1 MLTSPVSR
9 WTLPARAYLA
19 VILIL
24 ILVLVAAHFA
34 IQVWGQTQAEQWVSS
49 WEKQYGGHVGKV
61 RLRML
66 RGVLTL
72 SDVAWVSGD
81 VSLKTPYIMLRGNL
95 TGSSSEIEIREIK
108 VKGGLFTLPE
118 DMMYQSPSDKR
129 LSPWL
134 PWQALLKYT
143 RKISGRVDIAV
154 KGGHYLTEMS
164 AWKVKDVSF
173 HLEPMRQL
181 WTASGKLFAGH
192 IDIHHQLHTTDMAWK
207 NLKAKAF
214 FKGFGLAALNGRVDG
229 SSTYNGA
236 GWSGK
241 IRWKPVKDNLS
252 LGKLAWHSIYHEHL
266 WTTDIHTSHWPLQI
280 FQSYMPS
287 FYGHQISQAY
297 LNGTVHVLNELEN
310 LHVNIAEGTL
320 ERVKSQWEGQSA
332 WQFEK
337 VYFSQAALLWPQ
349 RKLKLESARIKH
361 GVWGVANPVLA
372 ATNNSA
378 WKLKVPNIEFSH
390 IKFGDIE
397 SDFWI
402 PEMQGKASLKK
413 GVLLVKSTSNTDVMG
428 KWVLQ
433 GSVNMKHKAPV
444 FDMNIQAEH
453 IPLTA
458 FRDKLPVRLSENTG
472 LDGQVGLRL
481 HALRDDGEWHL
492 KGDVDVHDMH
502 WDKNAWLWTA
512 KNMSLKNIS
521 FGSTEP
527 VRIAYWQVNDWFG
540 QAPLQPWI
548 GIENNTVN
556 DKNGFWLQD
565 WQVDKWVGKHGRF
578 ALGQADDVWL
588 EVDEA
593 KLSGIEKGKHIG
605 MNIKGSLADG
615 QFSLTGKW
623 FPWGDVPW
631 VSLKASVKHALP
643 FVAGQWLQLSG
654 LPMFTQGRLSASLNI
669 NKTKQEESGYDGL
682 MRLSLNHAKL
692 EQGVFSNTMF
702 FELTGYAP
710 DALFERVA
718 PDGDMRLSLPFKGN
732 WKNTPLSWHQ
742 LGKVL
747 LTGLKKKAAT
757 QVSRHQ
763 KTIAVHLS
771 NIRLHSL
778 QEGLNDGLQHNE
790 RVRLRKV
797 LSVLRRERTWKIEL
811 IPQLGEA
818 VLDDALQA
826 RIRYTQQQIE
836 HFLSLR
842 GVSPSRIFP
851 VWPEEAN
858 REGTSTGILIQA
870 VK

>member
-9 WTLPARAYLA
+9 WTLSARTYLA
-19 VILIL
+19 AILIL

-66 RGVLTL
+66 RGALTL
-72 SDVAWVSGD
+72 SDVAWASGEVSF
-81 VSLKTPYIMLRGNL
+81 KTPYIMLRGNL

-108 VKGGLFTLPE
+108 IQGGLFTLPE
-118 DMMYQSPSDKR
+118 DMVYQSLSDKR
-129 LSPWL
+129 LSSWL
-134 PWQALLKYT
+134 PWQGLLKDT
-143 RKISGRVDIAV
+143 RNISGLVDVTV
-154 KGGHYLTEMS
+154 KGGHHLAETS
-164 AWKVKDVSF
+164 DWSVKDVSF
-173 HLEPMRQL
+173 QLEPMRKL
-181 WTASGKLFAGH
+181 WTVSGELFTGH
-192 IDIHHQLHTTDMAWK
+192 IDVHHQSYTTDIVWDG
-207 NLKAKAF
+207 LKADAF
-214 FKGFGLAALNGRVDG
+214 FKGFGLAGLDGRVDG
-229 SSTYNGA
+229 SSTYNGEA
-236 GWSGK
+236 WSGK
-241 IRWKPVKDNLS
+241 MRWKADKDDLPQ
-252 LGKLAWHSIYHEHL
+252 GKLTWDSAYKQQL
-266 WTTDIHTSHWPLQI
+266 WTTDIHTAHWPLHI
-280 FQSYMPS
+280 FQSYAPK
-287 FYGHQISQAY
+287 FDGHQISQAY
-297 LNGTVHVLNELEN
+297 LNAKVHVLHKPES
-310 LHVNIAEGTL
+310 LHINIAEGML
-320 ERVKSQWEGQSA
+320 EHVKSQGEEQSA
-332 WQFEK
+332 WQFET
-337 VYFSQAALLWPQ
+337 VHFSQAALSWPQ
-349 RKLKLESARIKH
+349 RKFKLESARIEH
-361 GVWGVANPVLA
+361 GVWGIAKPVLVA
-372 ATNNSA
+372 ANESA
-378 WKLKVPNIEFSH
+378 WQFECPNIEFTH
-390 IKFGDIE
+390 VKFGDVD

-402 PEMQGKASLKK
+402 PEMQGKAWLKK
-413 GVLLVKSTSNTDVMG
+413 NILMIKSRSDTDAMG
-428 KWVLQ
+428 SWLLQ

-444 FDMNIQAEH
+444 FDMNIQAED

-458 FRDKLPVRLSENTG
+458 FRDKLPARLSEHTG

-481 HALRDDGEWHL
+481 HALRDDGGWHI
-492 KGDVDVHDMH
+492 KGDMDVHDMH

-512 KNMSLKNIS
+512 KSMSLKNIS
-521 FGSTEP
+521 FGSNEP

-548 GIENNTVN
+548 GVENNTAN
-556 DKNGFWLQD
+556 DKKAFWLED

-588 EVDEA
+588 EVGEA

-654 LPMFTQGRLSASLNI
+654 LPMFTQGRLSASLNV
-669 NKTKQEESGYDGL
+669 NKAKQEENGYDGL
-682 MRLSLNHAKL
+682 IRFSLSHAKL
-692 EQGVFSNTMF
+692 EQGVFSNTVLSK
-702 FELTGYAP
+702 LTGYAP
-710 DALFERVA
+710 DALFERIA
-718 PDGDMRLSLPFKGN
+718 PDGDMRLSLPFQGN
-732 WKNTPLSWHQ
+732 WQSTPLSWHQ

-747 LTGLKKKAAT
+747 LTGLKEKAAI
-757 QVSRHQ
+757 QVARHQ
-763 KTIAVHLS
+763 QAIAIHLS

-778 QEGLNDGLQHNE
+778 QEGFNDTLQHNE

-797 LSVLRRERTWKIEL
+797 LSVLRREKTWKIAL

-818 VLDDALQA
+818 VLDDVLRA

-842 GVSPSRIFP
+842 GLSPSRIFP
-851 VWPEEAN
+851 VLPQESN
-858 REGTSTGILIQA
+858 REGTSTGVLIQA